1 MNPGSF
7 CTIHRY
13 TKTNP
18 PIQMKIEFELIQ
30 EDEGSSLR
38 LLHEKLSSEK
48 FSWQYHY
55 HPEYELVYVVEGKGT
70 RQVGN
75 HISNYENGDLVLMG
89 PELPHSGFGLN
100 ARGMIEQ
107 VVVQFKKEVFGTA
120 FLQRPE
126 MKCINLLLDKSRY
139 GISFGETVR
148 KQVTGKLLGLLQRQP
163 FERFIELITILQVL
177 AASPEYTLLNAQV
190 TLPTTI
196 RKVHIRLQN
205 IFNYVEQNFQE
216 EINIKTVADIA
227 HLTVP
232 AFCNYFRKTMNMTFT
247 DFINQYR
254 IEQACILLQQ
264 EKSVGEVCFECGFNN
279 VPYFNKVFKQ
289 IIKKTPS
296 EFKKTKTIALGPHY
310 TS

>member
-1 MNPGSF
+1 
-7 CTIHRY
+7 
-13 TKTNP
+13 
-18 PIQMKIEFELIQ
+18 MKIEFELIQ

-55 HPEYELVYVVEGKGT
+55 HPEYELVYVVAGNGT

-75 HISNYENGDLVLMG
+75 HISTYENGDLVLMG
-89 PELPHSGFGLN
+89 PDLPHSGFGLN
-100 ARGMIEQ
+100 TRGMIEQ
-107 VVVQFKKEVFGTA
+107 VVIQFKKDVFGPGL
-120 FLQRPE
+120 LQRPE
-126 MKCINLLLDKSRY
+126 MKLINILLDKSRY
-139 GISFGETVR
+139 GISFGEAAR
-148 KQVTGKLLGLLQRQP
+148 EKVTKKMLRLLKLQP
-163 FERFIELITILQVL
+163 FERFLELINILQSL
-177 AASPEYTLLNAQV
+177 ATSAEYTLLNSQV

-232 AFCNYFRKTMNMTFT
+232 AFCNYFKKIMNITFT

-254 IEQACILLQQ
+254 IEQACMLLQQ

-279 VPYFNKVFKQ
+279 VPYFNKVFKN

-296 EFKKTKTIALGPHY
+296 EFKKTKTMAMGPQ
-310 TS
+310 

>member
-1 MNPGSF
+1 MKWTDDTAPLPIANMFKPKP
-7 CTIHRY
+7 
-13 TKTNP
+13 TKR
-18 PIQMKIEFELIQ
+18 MKIEFELIQ

-48 FSWQYHY
+48 FTWQYHY
-55 HPEYELVYVVEGKGT
+55 HPEYELVYVVAGNGT

-100 ARGMIEQ
+100 ACGMIEQ
-107 VVVQFKKEVFGTA
+107 VVIQFKKEVFGA
-120 FLQRPE
+120 ALLQRPE
-126 MKCINLLLDKSRY
+126 MKRINVLLDKSRY
-139 GISFGETVR
+139 GISFGETA
-148 KQVTGKLLGLLQRQP
+148 KQTVTKKLRRLLKLQP
-163 FERFIELITILQVL
+163 FERFIELIHILQIL
-177 AASPEYTLLNAQV
+177 ASSEEYTLLNSHV
-190 TLPTTI
+190 TLPATI

-216 EINIKTVADIA
+216 EINIRKVADIA

-232 AFCNYFRKTMNMTFT
+232 AFCNYFKKIMNITFT

-279 VPYFNKVFKQ
+279 VPYFNKVFKN
-289 IIKKTPS
+289 ILKKTPS
-296 EFKKTKTIALGPHY
+296 EFKKSKTIVSGLN
-310 TS
+310 

>member
-1 MNPGSF
+1 
-7 CTIHRY
+7 
-13 TKTNP
+13 
-18 PIQMKIEFELIQ
+18 MKIEFELIQ
-30 EDEGSSLR
+30 EDDGSSLR

-55 HPEYELVYVVEGKGT
+55 HPEYELVYVVSGSGT

-75 HISNYENGDLVLMG
+75 HISTYENGDLVLVG
-89 PELPHSGFGLN
+89 SELPHSGFGLN
-100 ARGMIEQ
+100 TRGMIEQ
-107 VVVQFKKEVFGTA
+107 VVVQFKKEVFSA
-120 FLQRPE
+120 ALLQRPE
-126 MKCINLLLDKSRY
+126 MKLINMLLDKARY
-139 GISFGETVR
+139 GVSFGEAAKR
-148 KQVTGKLLGLLQRQP
+148 QVNGKMLQLLKLPP
-163 FERFIELITILQVL
+163 FERFLALLEILQVL
-177 AASPEYTLLNAQV
+177 AGTTEYQLLNTQV

-216 EINIKTVADIA
+216 EINIRAVADIA

-232 AFCNYFRKTMNMTFT
+232 AFCNYFKKIMSITFT
-247 DFINQYR
+247 DFVNQYR

-296 EFKKTKTIALGPHY
+296 EFKKTQAMAMR
-310 TS
+310 S

>member
-1 MNPGSF
+1 
-7 CTIHRY
+7 
-13 TKTNP
+13 
-18 PIQMKIEFELIQ
+18 MKIEFESVQ

-38 LLHEKLSSEK
+38 LLHQKLSPEK

-55 HPEYELVYVVEGKGT
+55 HPEYELVYVLAGNGT

-89 PELPHSGFGLN
+89 PDLPHSGFGLN
-100 ARGMIEQ
+100 SRGSIEQ
-107 VVVQFKKEVFGTA
+107 VVVQFKKEVFGPSL
-120 FLQRPE
+120 LQRPE
-126 MKCINLLLDKSRY
+126 MKRINELFEKSRY
-139 GISFGETVR
+139 GISFGETT
-148 KQVTGKLLGLLQRQP
+148 KEKVTKKLLRLLKLEP
-163 FERFIELITILQVL
+163 FDRFVELITILQIL
-177 AASPEYTLLNAQV
+177 ANAEEHTLLNSQV

-216 EINIKTVADIA
+216 EINIKKVADIA

-232 AFCNYFRKTMNMTFT
+232 AFCNYFKKIMNITFT

-279 VPYFNKVFKQ
+279 VPYFNKVFKN

-296 EFKKTKTIALGPHY
+296 EFKKSNSMAVRFN
-310 TS
+310 

>member
-1 MNPGSF
+1 
-7 CTIHRY
+7 
-13 TKTNP
+13 
-18 PIQMKIEFELIQ
+18 MKIEFESVQ

-38 LLHEKLSSEK
+38 LLHQKLSPEK

-55 HPEYELVYVVEGKGT
+55 HPEYELVYVLAGNGT

-89 PELPHSGFGLN
+89 PDLPHSGFGLN
-100 ARGMIEQ
+100 SRGSIEQ
-107 VVVQFKKEVFGTA
+107 VVVQFKKEVFGPSL
-120 FLQRPE
+120 LQRPE
-126 MKCINLLLDKSRY
+126 MKRINELFEKSRY
-139 GISFGETVR
+139 GISFGEIT
-148 KQVTGKLLGLLQRQP
+148 KEKVTKKLLRLLKLEP
-163 FERFIELITILQVL
+163 FDRFVELITILQIL
-177 AASPEYTLLNAQV
+177 ANAEEHTLLNSQV

-205 IFNYVEQNFQE
+205 IFNYVDQNFQE
-216 EINIKTVADIA
+216 EINIKKVADIA

-232 AFCNYFRKTMNMTFT
+232 AFCNYFKKIMNITFT

-279 VPYFNKVFKQ
+279 VPYFNKVFKN

-296 EFKKTKTIALGPHY
+296 EFKKSNSMAVRFN
-310 TS
+310 

>member
-1 MNPGSF
+1 
-7 CTIHRY
+7 
-13 TKTNP
+13 
-18 PIQMKIEFELIQ
+18 MKIEFESVQ

-38 LLHEKLSSEK
+38 LLHQKLSPEK

-55 HPEYELVYVVEGKGT
+55 HPEYELVYVLAGNGT

-89 PELPHSGFGLN
+89 PDLPHSGFGLN
-100 ARGMIEQ
+100 SRGSIEQ
-107 VVVQFKKEVFGTA
+107 VVVQFKKEVFGPSL
-120 FLQRPE
+120 LQRPE
-126 MKCINLLLDKSRY
+126 MKRINELFEKSRY
-139 GISFGETVR
+139 GISFGEIT
-148 KQVTGKLLGLLQRQP
+148 KEKVTKKLLRLLKLEP
-163 FERFIELITILQVL
+163 FDRFVELITILQIL
-177 AASPEYTLLNAQV
+177 ANAEEHTLLNSQV

-216 EINIKTVADIA
+216 EINIKKVADIA

-232 AFCNYFRKTMNMTFT
+232 AFCNYFKKIMNITFT

-279 VPYFNKVFKQ
+279 VPYFNKVFKN

-296 EFKKTKTIALGPHY
+296 EFKKSNSMAVRFN
-310 TS
+310 